1 MFKNKRFMIG
11 LAFLLALAVAIPA
24 IAQGATTPSDPNT
37 NSQSTVTIAPEK
49 AKEIN
54 ALHQKMLDL
63 KSQMIDK
70 YLEAGLITSD
80 QAKAAKDRLEQCKQ
94 NIEKNPNVVP
104 RFFGGGKGFW
114 GHGRGFCGQG
124 RGTSG
129 GATQSGF
136 CGNCPGCPYGS
147 LSNNSSVTSS

>member
-11 LAFLLALAVAIPA
+11 LAFLLALAIAIPA
-24 IAQGATTPSDPNT
+24 IAQGATTPSDSNT

-54 ALHQKMLDL
+54 ALRQKMLDL

-70 YLEAGLITSD
+70 YLEAGVITSE
-80 QAKAAKDRLEQCKQ
+80 QAQAAKDRLEKCRQ
-94 NIEKNPNVVP
+94 NMENNPNVVP
-104 RFFGGGKGFW
+104 RFLGGGKGLR
-114 GHGRGFCGQG
+114 GHGRGFWGQG
-124 RGTSG
+124 PGTSG

-136 CGNCPGCPYGS
+136 GGNCPGCPCGS
-147 LSNNSSVTSS
+147 SNSSSVTSS